1 MDPQTQSDVKNIA
14 QELYKKNLELLEQRR
29 KTEQLLYSVSEAVL
43 AINEEFKIT
52 IFNKRA
58 EEMAG
63 MPAQDAYL
71 KDIQEVVTL
80 HDQSGFPFDIK
91 SQCFLSKNLEVS
103 GLVLKDREKD
113 YYINY
118 GSSIIDHQDG
128 KRECLI
134 TLTDVTT
141 EKMLEKTKDEFIS
154 VASHELRTPMTI
166 IKSYL
171 WMVLAGKSGE
181 VNPGMQIYL
190 NKAMKATERMISLI
204 NDILSAAKLE
214 QDKVLFDSDI
224 IEIDSYSMEIIS
236 DFSIKAQEKGIYLN
250 FEPSGSKSYVTADAG
265 KLREIFVNLLGNAV
279 KFTRQG
285 GVTVR
290 IKDEDSQFKI
300 EIADTGSGIE
310 KGDIARLFHKF
321 GRLDSSYQTVA
332 ESGGTGLG
340 LYIVKLYIEGMGGKV
355 GAESE
360 GKLKGSTFWF
370 TLPKKQ
376 AKS

>member
-204 NDILSAAKLE
+204 NDI
-214 QDKVLFDSDI
+214 
-224 IEIDSYSMEIIS
+224 
-236 DFSIKAQEKGIYLN
+236 
-250 FEPSGSKSYVTADAG
+250 
-265 KLREIFVNLLGNAV
+265 
-279 KFTRQG
+279 
-285 GVTVR
+285 
-290 IKDEDSQFKI
+290 
-300 EIADTGSGIE
+300 
-310 KGDIARLFHKF
+310 
-321 GRLDSSYQTVA
+321 
-332 ESGGTGLG
+332 
-340 LYIVKLYIEGMGGKV
+340 
-355 GAESE
+355 
-360 GKLKGSTFWF
+360 
-370 TLPKKQ
+370 
-376 AKS
+376 

>member
-1 MDPQTQSDVKNIA
+1 MDPQTQPDVKNIA

-29 KTEQLLYSVSEAVL
+29 RTEQLLYSVSEAVL
-43 AINEEFKIT
+43 AVNEEFKIT

-58 EEMAG
+58 ENMTG
-63 MPAQDAYL
+63 ISAQDAYL
-71 KDIQEVVTL
+71 KDIQEIVNL

-91 SQCFLSKNLEVS
+91 AQCFLSKNLEVS
-103 GLVLKDREKD
+103 GLILKNQDRE
-113 YYINY
+113 YYTNY
-118 GSSIIDHQDG
+118 GSSIIDQQDG
-128 KRECLI
+128 KRESLI

-181 VNPGMQIYL
+181 VNPSMQTYL

-204 NDILSAAKLE
+204 NDILNAAKLE
-214 QDKVLFDSDI
+214 QDKVLFDTDI
-224 IEIDSYSMEIIS
+224 IEINSFAMEIIS

-250 FEPSGSKSYVTADAG
+250 FVPSKTKSYVTADSG

-285 GVTVR
+285 GVTVT
-290 IKDEDSQFKI
+290 IGDEDTQFKI
-300 EIADTGSGIE
+300 DIADTGSGIE
-310 KGDIARLFHKF
+310 KDDITRLFHKF

-355 GAESE
+355 GAESQ

-370 TLPKKQ
+370 TLPKKPV
-376 AKS
+376 KP

>member
-1 MDPQTQSDVKNIA
+1 MTG
-14 QELYKKNLELLEQRR
+14 
-29 KTEQLLYSVSEAVL
+29 VS
-43 AINEEFKIT
+43 
-52 IFNKRA
+52 
-58 EEMAG
+58 
-63 MPAQDAYL
+63 AQDAYL
-71 KDIQEVVTL
+71 KDIQEVVIL

-91 SQCFLSKNLEVS
+91 AQCFLSKNLEVS
-103 GLVLKDREKD
+103 GLVLKNHDRD

-118 GSSIIDHQDG
+118 GSSIIEQQGG
-128 KRECLI
+128 KRESLI

-181 VNPGMQIYL
+181 VNPGMQSYL
-190 NKAMKATERMISLI
+190 TKAMKATERMISLI

-214 QDKVLFDSDI
+214 QDKVLFDNDI
-224 IEIDSYSMEIIS
+224 IEIDSYAMEIIS
-236 DFSIKAQEKGIYLN
+236 DFTIKAQEKGIYLN
-250 FEPSGSKSYVTADAG
+250 FEPSGTKSYVTADSG

-285 GVTVR
+285 GVTVK
-290 IKDEDSQFKI
+290 IKDEGSQFKI

-310 KGDIARLFHKF
+310 KDDIARLFHKF

-370 TLPKKQ
+370 TLPKKPVR
-376 AKS
+376 A